1 MKIAITGAHRV
12 GKTTLAEKLH
22 ESLPG
27 YEYISEPYYELEE
40 IGYIFPETPTVDDY
54 LTQLEHSIKRMAIK
68 ENNTIFDRCPVD
80 LFAYIQATGE
90 AADLQSLY
98 AKVQN
103 AMDDIDLLVFVPIEE
118 PDLIQCPDTE
128 LPELRLQVN
137 EILRDL
143 IGDFDMETIEVSGT
157 ISERLNQIM
166 DRIVT
171 ATL

>member
-12 GKTTLAEKLH
+12 GKTTLAEKLD
-22 ESLPG
+22 ELLPD

-40 IGYIFPETPTVDDY
+40 MGYIFSETPTIDDY
-54 LTQLEHSIKRMAIK
+54 LTQLEHSIKRITIK
-68 ENNTIFDRCPVD
+68 ENNVIFDRCPVD

-98 AKVQN
+98 AKIQN
-103 AMDDIDLLVFVPIEE
+103 TMDEIDLLVFVPIEE
-118 PDLIQCPDTE
+118 PDLIQCLDTE

-137 EILRDL
+137 EILHDL
-143 IGDFDMETIEVSGT
+143 IGDFDIETIEVRGT
-157 ISERLNQIM
+157 PSERLNQIK
-166 DRIVT
+166 DRIAT